1 MYRQQ
6 LQDLSTARGAARAAG
21 INPLLHQAIRTSPY
35 VAGGVAAVGGGMIAN
50 NMMGNPIG
58 GAIDAA
64 TFGVT
69 NFRPDY
75 PDYNVN
81 AAWATGSNPTQP
93 DAYNQMGGVG
103 DNLYRQQLNDSMWA
117 AEKAARLKQEI
128 AMSGMTQEER
138 LRAEL
143 EARAREQAYG
153 QQLGLQ
159 TNKLQAERE
168 MQAQQLAA
176 AQANQLLNGYLGM
189 IQQASDRASAAA
201 STRY

>member
-1 MYRQQ
+1 MNAVPYQPRPGFHPN
-6 LQDLSTARGAARAAG
+6 LLGKAVIGGAA
-21 INPLLHQAIRTSPY
+21 L
-35 VAGGVAAVGGGMIAN
+35 GGGMVAN
-50 NMMGNPIG
+50 NLMGNPVG
-58 GAIDAA
+58 GVIDAA
-64 TFGVT
+64 TFGAT

-81 AAWATGSNPTQP
+81 AQWATSNNPTAI
-93 DAYNQMGGVG
+93 DAYDRMGGVG

-117 AEKAARLKQEI
+117 AEKGARLKQELELG
-128 AMSGMTQEER
+128 AMSQQER
-138 LRAEL
+138 LQAEL
-143 EARAREQAYG
+143 AFRAAEQGYG

-168 MQAQQLAA
+168 MQAQQLVA

-189 IQQASDRASAAA
+189 IQQAGDRAAAAA

>member
-21 INPLLHQAIRTSPY
+21 ITPLHHAARIAPY
-35 VAGGVAAVGGGMIAN
+35 VGGVGTALGAGMIAN
-50 NMMGNPIG
+50 NMMGNPVG

-64 TFGVT
+64 TFGAT

-81 AAWATGSNPTQP
+81 AAWTTGNNPTQG

-128 AMSGMTQEER
+128 EMSGMTQEER

-143 EARAREQAYG
+143 QARAAEQAYG

-159 TNKLQAERE
+159 SNRLQAERE
-168 MQAQQLAA
+168 MQSHQLAA

-201 STRY
+201 STRF